1 MSRPQITK
9 LTSKTETMVEQNT
22 NLLSNRLAVPWMQ
35 AITACNQGKK
45 SVISST
51 SFTGT
56 LCILLY
62 FK

>member
-1 MSRPQITK
+1 MSKTQITK

-35 AITACNQGKK
+35 AIKACYQGKK
-45 SVISST
+45 SVISSI
-51 SFTGT
+51 SFTST

-62 FK
+62 F

>member
-1 MSRPQITK
+1 MSKTQITK

-35 AITACNQGKK
+35 GIKACNQGKK
-45 SVISST
+45 SVISSI
-51 SFTGT
+51 SFTST

-62 FK
+62 F